1 MYSIHTRDDLE
12 KLKKLQ
18 ETKCLI
24 FKERLKEKL
33 GKQDFHYDLEEVF
46 EPVTT
51 KQVEA
56 TENQKQLSE
65 KQIQALHDSTRAAS
79 QTVQAIKNQTQA
91 IRESSNALNKN
102 LQKSIKEG
110 IQEYDEI
117 TNRNNQLLTS
127 LVTSNQVDSS
137 IVKTV
142 SNLLSDKNKSQ
153 FSIEPVMGYPRSSAN
168 LFTINP
174 HNPQQVLIKGSTMT
188 FENGNSYNLND
199 SDLQY
204 FITNTQFDKPIN
216 DWDAIYNFLNDM
228 KYDLNYGDKKSIR
241 YQLIKELQDYMQGL
255 AGSSATAPA
264 HEATQGYTQGL
275 AQDYTQAHD
284 LHGQSQGFTGSS
296 ATAPAQDYTQGFAG
310 SSATAPTQGYT
321 GSGLQGCAQGYTRSS
336 THSPAQ
342 QYIFLPSDPDELVDK
357 LKLLYFEKVGGNDSF
372 LINEEIIA
380 IIDKLLEYECISPS
394 QHQNM
399 QSYARATHEAT

>member
-18 ETKCLI
+18 ETKSLVR
-24 FKERLKEKL
+24 KERLKEKL

-79 QTVQAIKNQTQA
+79 QTTVQAIKNQTQA

-142 SNLLSDKNKSQ
+142 SNLLNDKNKSQ
-153 FSIEPVMGYPRSSAN
+153 FSLEPITQSFAQDNPN

-174 HNPQQVLIKGSTMT
+174 HNPQQVLIKGSTMI
-188 FENGNSYNLND
+188 FENGNSYDLSNP
-199 SDLQY
+199 DLQY

-216 DWDAIYNFLNDM
+216 NWGPIYNFLNDM

-241 YQLIKELQDYMQGL
+241 YQFIKELYSRYQLQGFAQGHTQGF
-255 AGSSATAPA
+255 AGSS
-264 HEATQGYTQGL
+264 
-275 AQDYTQAHD
+275 
-284 LHGQSQGFTGSS
+284 
-296 ATAPAQDYTQGFAG
+296 AQDYTQGFAQAHDLQGFAG
-310 SSATAPTQGYT
+310 SSTQGQLQGFT
-321 GSGLQGCAQGYTRSS
+321 GSGLRKLSRSYANGESS
-336 THSPAQ
+336 TQ
-342 QYIFLPSDPDELVDK
+342 QYIFLPSDPDELVDQ

-372 LINEEIIA
+372 LINEQIIA

-394 QHQNM
+394 QHQNIR
-399 QSYARATHEAT
+399 SSTISLIT

>member
-18 ETKCLI
+18 ETKSLI

-56 TENQKQLSE
+56 NE
-65 KQIQALHDSTRAAS
+65 KQIQALHDSTREASRAAS

-142 SNLLSDKNKSQ
+142 SNLLNDKNKSQ
-153 FSIEPVMGYPRSSAN
+153 FSLEPITQSFAQGYPN

-174 HNPQQVLIKGSTMT
+174 HNPQQVLIKGSTIT

-199 SDLQY
+199 PDLQY
-204 FITNTQFDKPIN
+204 FITNTQFDKQIN
-216 DWDAIYNFLNDM
+216 NWGSIYNFLNDM
-228 KYDLNYGDKKSIR
+228 KYDLNYGDKKSNR
-241 YQLIKELQDYMQGL
+241 YQLIKELQDYMQGF
-255 AGSSATAPA
+255 AGSSAA
-264 HEATQGYTQGL
+264 
-275 AQDYTQAHD
+275 
-284 LHGQSQGFTGSS
+284 
-296 ATAPAQDYTQGFAG
+296 APAQDYTQGF
-310 SSATAPTQGYT
+310 T
-321 GSGLQGCAQGYTRSS
+321 GSGLRSYARSS
-336 THSPAQ
+336 TQ

-394 QHQNM
+394 QHQNI
-399 QSYARATHEAT
+399 QSNLIS

>member
-18 ETKCLI
+18 ETKSLI

-56 TENQKQLSE
+56 NE
-65 KQIQALHDSTRAAS
+65 KQIQALHDSTREASRAAS

-264 HEATQGYTQGL
+264 
-275 AQDYTQAHD
+275 
-284 LHGQSQGFTGSS
+284 
-296 ATAPAQDYTQGFAG
+296 QDYTQGFAG

-321 GSGLQGCAQGYTRSS
+321 GSGLQGCAQGYARSS
-336 THSPAQ
+336 THSPARSYAQ

-357 LKLLYFEKVGGNDSF
+357 LKLLYFEKVGGNDNPQ
-372 LINEEIIA
+372 LNEEIIA

-394 QHQNM
+394 QHQNIRSST

>member
-18 ETKCLI
+18 ETKSSVR
-24 FKERLKEKL
+24 KERLKEKL

-51 KQVEA
+51 KQVESNEKQLQA
-56 TENQKQLSE
+56 IENQ
-65 KQIQALHDSTRAAS
+65 TRAIEHNNN
-79 QTVQAIKNQTQA
+79 T
-91 IRESSNALNKN
+91 
-102 LQKSIKEG
+102 LQNSIKEG
-110 IQEYDEI
+110 IKQYNEI
-117 TNRNNQLLTS
+117 TNHNAELRNQLLTS
-127 LVTSNQVDSS
+127 LVNSNQVDSS

-142 SNLLSDKNKSQ
+142 SNLLNNKNKSQ
-153 FSIEPVMGYPRSSAN
+153 FSLEPIEGYPHSSTN

-199 SDLQY
+199 PDLQN
-204 FITNTQFDKPIN
+204 FITNTQFDKQIN
-216 DWDAIYNFLNDM
+216 NWDSIYNFLNDM

-241 YQLIKELQDYMQGL
+241 YQFIKELYSRYQL
-255 AGSSATAPA
+255 
-264 HEATQGYTQGL
+264 QGYTQGFAGSS

-284 LHGQSQGFTGSS
+284 LQGFAGSSAQGQSQGFTGS
-296 ATAPAQDYTQGFAG
+296 GLNGG
-310 SSATAPTQGYT
+310 SYRETSR
-321 GSGLQGCAQGYTRSS
+321 SSTRSS
-336 THSPAQ
+336 TQ
-342 QYIFLPSDPDELVDK
+342 QYIFLPSDPDELVDQ

-372 LINEEIIA
+372 LINEQIIA

-399 QSYARATHEAT
+399 QSYARSNLIS

>member
-12 KLKKLQ
+12 KLKKIQ
-18 ETKCLI
+18 ETKSLI

-142 SNLLSDKNKSQ
+142 SNLLNDKNKSQ
-153 FSIEPVMGYPRSSAN
+153 FSLEPIEGYPN

-199 SDLQY
+199 PDLQY
-204 FITNTQFDKPIN
+204 FITNTQFDKQIN
-216 DWDAIYNFLNDM
+216 NWGSIYNFLNDM

-241 YQLIKELQDYMQGL
+241 YQFIKELYSRYQL
-255 AGSSATAPA
+255 
-264 HEATQGYTQGL
+264 QGYTQGF
-275 AQDYTQAHD
+275 AQ
-284 LHGQSQGFTGSS
+284 G
-296 ATAPAQDYTQGFAG
+296 YTQGFAG
-310 SSATAPTQGYT
+310 SSAQDYTQGFT
-321 GSGLQGCAQGYTRSS
+321 GSGLRESYREYS
-336 THSPAQ
+336 Q
-342 QYIFLPSDPDELVDK
+342 QYIFLPSDPDELVDQ

-372 LINEEIIA
+372 LINERIIA
-380 IIDKLLEYECISPS
+380 IIDKLL
-394 QHQNM
+394 
-399 QSYARATHEAT
+399 